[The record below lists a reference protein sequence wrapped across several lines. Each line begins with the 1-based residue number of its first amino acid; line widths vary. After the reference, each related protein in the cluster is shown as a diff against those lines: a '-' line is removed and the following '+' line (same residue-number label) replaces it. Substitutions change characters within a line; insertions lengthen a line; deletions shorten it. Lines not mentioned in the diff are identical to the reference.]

1 MNNLEWVELGCG
13 LAYGSE
19 PEYALFCTFRFY
31 TVCDGMN
38 LKYWN
43 WNKLYVMHPADYS
56 DMCVPYSDIE
66 NEKHNK
72 FICEVFYLIFQILF
86 QCLR

>member
-1 MNNLEWVELGCG
+1 MARRISDIHSLAGPLRRMGRHSLKMSHKLEMNNLEWVELGCG

-43 WNKLYVMHPADYS
+43 
-56 DMCVPYSDIE
+56 
-66 NEKHNK
+66 
-72 FICEVFYLIFQILF
+72 
-86 QCLR
+86 